1 MREAL
6 SRSHRTK
13 SKGKIRVA
21 TKATGSK
28 SVPRAKAKSP
38 SSTRLKT
45 AKKRLLKKTVKAKP
59 KATKSV
65 KKTARIKRAIAKS
78 TKTSAKKIKRVEK
91 SKKIATRKKAKTLS
105 KAYPKSRVATKVA
118 KARAVPKVKRATRLH
133 RASKVR
139 GVTRA
144 TGATGAGAGATRAT
158 KVRTKGK
165 GKVSLVVR
173 RATQLPKVPLLPP
186 EPPRR
191 QVSSA
196 VLRAFE
202 QAVKVFN
209 RRQYAEAKVMFEN
222 LQPRFPNEVE
232 IISRAQTYIQVCNQ
246 KLAHTP
252 SMPRNADELYDRGV
266 FALNIGD
273 FTQARSF
280 FEKALRLRPDE
291 PHLLYSL
298 AATHAQTGSHD
309 QAIDYLRRSIQIQPR
324 FRAQALNDLDFSDLR
339 ENKQFL
345 ELLGL
350 TSPFERLDYR
360 R

>member
-1 MREAL
+1 L
-6 SRSHRTK
+6 
-13 SKGKIRVA
+13 
-21 TKATGSK
+21 
-28 SVPRAKAKSP
+28 
-38 SSTRLKT
+38 
-45 AKKRLLKKTVKAKP
+45 
-59 KATKSV
+59 
-65 KKTARIKRAIAKS
+65 
-78 TKTSAKKIKRVEK
+78 
-91 SKKIATRKKAKTLS
+91 
-105 KAYPKSRVATKVA
+105 
-118 KARAVPKVKRATRLH
+118 
-133 RASKVR
+133 KVR
-139 GVTRA
+139 S
-144 TGATGAGAGATRAT
+144 AGATRVTGAT

-165 GKVSLVVR
+165 GKVSIVVR
-173 RATQLPKVPLLPP
+173 APKLPKLTALPPLPPP

-191 QVSSA
+191 QVPSA

-202 QAVKVFN
+202 QAVKIFN
-209 RRQYAEAKVMFEN
+209 RRQYAEAKAMFEN

-232 IISRAQTYIQVCNQ
+232 IIARAQTYIQVCNQ

-252 SMPRNADELYDRGV
+252 SVPRNADELYDRGV

-273 FTQARSF
+273 FTQARTF

-324 FRAQALNDLDFSDLR
+324 FRSQALNDSDFSGLR

-350 TSPFERLDYR
+350 TSPFERLDSR

>member
-6 SRSHRTK
+6 SRSQRTK

-21 TKATGSK
+21 AKATSSK
-28 SVPRAKAKSP
+28 SVSRNRTKS
-38 SSTRLKT
+38 SSSSRRTP
-45 AKKRLLKKTVKAKP
+45 AKKRLVKKLIKAKSKTVRPVKKAARVKKAKA
-59 KATKSV
+59 KV
-65 KKTARIKRAIAKS
+65 VRAAAK
-78 TKTSAKKIKRVEK
+78 KKIKRVVK
-91 SKKIATRKKAKTLS
+91 SKKLTSRKKAKALS
-105 KAYPKSRVATKVA
+105 YSKPYSKSYSKPYSKS
-118 KARAVPKVKRATRLH
+118 KARAIPKVKRATRLH

-139 GVTRA
+139 S
-144 TGATGAGAGATRAT
+144 TGAP

-173 RATQLPKVPLLPP
+173 ATKLPKLPSLPPLPPP

-191 QVSSA
+191 QLPSA

-209 RRQYAEAKVMFEN
+209 RRQYAEAKAMFEN
-222 LQPRFPNEVE
+222 LQARFPNEVE
-232 IISRAQTYIQVCNQ
+232 IIARARTYIQVCNQ
-246 KLAHTP
+246 KLTHTP

-273 FTQARSF
+273 FTQARTF

-324 FRAQALNDLDFSDLR
+324 FRAQALNDTDFSDLR

-350 TSPFERLDYR
+350 TSPFERLDSR

>member
-6 SRSHRTK
+6 SRSQRTK
-13 SKGKIRVA
+13 SKGKTRVA
-21 TKATGSK
+21 AKATSSK
-28 SVPRAKAKSP
+28 AVSRTKP
-38 SSTRLKT
+38 
-45 AKKRLLKKTVKAKP
+45 AKKRL
-59 KATKSV
+59 V
-65 KKTARIKRAIAKS
+65 KKTAKAKTKSAKPVKKATRVKKAAPKSVKTVARKKTTKIVKAKKFSSKKAKVMPRAKRAISLTRGGK
-78 TKTSAKKIKRVEK
+78 VEG
-91 SKKIATRKKAKTLS
+91 TRGR
-105 KAYPKSRVATKVA
+105 P
-118 KARAVPKVKRATRLH
+118 
-133 RASKVR
+133 
-139 GVTRA
+139 
-144 TGATGAGAGATRAT
+144 
-158 KVRTKGK
+158 KGK
-165 GKVSLVVR
+165 GKVSLVVKGPSVR
-173 RATQLPKVPLLPP
+173 KLQTLPP

-191 QVSSA
+191 QLPSA

-209 RRQYAEAKVMFEN
+209 RRQYAEAKAMFEN

-232 IISRAQTYIQVCNQ
+232 IISRAQTYIQVCDQ
-246 KLAHTP
+246 KLAHTQTL
-252 SMPRNADELYDRGV
+252 PRNADELYDRGV

-273 FTQARSF
+273 FTQARTF

-309 QAIDYLRRSIQIQPR
+309 QAIAYLSRSIQIQPR
-324 FRAQALNDLDFSDLR
+324 FRSQALNDSDFSVLR

-350 TSPFERLDYR
+350 TSPFERLESR

>member
-1 MREAL
+1 MREEL
-6 SRSHRTK
+6 SRSQRTK

-21 TKATGSK
+21 AKATRSK
-28 SVPRAKAKSP
+28 SVSRAKTKS
-38 SSTRLKT
+38 SSSSRHKP
-45 AKKRLLKKTVKAKP
+45 AKKRL
-59 KATKSV
+59 V
-65 KKTARIKRAIAKS
+65 KKTIKARSKTAKPVKKGARVRKA
-78 TKTSAKKIKRVEK
+78 TAKAVKAGAKKVKRVVK
-91 SKKIATRKKAKTLS
+91 SKKLTSRKKVKALSYSKPYSKPYSKSISKT
-105 KAYPKSRVATKVA
+105 
-118 KARAVPKVKRATRLH
+118 KARGVPKVKRATGLH

-139 GVTRA
+139 STGATRA
-144 TGATGAGAGATRAT
+144 TGAA

-165 GKVSLVVR
+165 GKVSLAVR
-173 RATQLPKVPLLPP
+173 ASKLPKLPPLPPLPPP

-191 QVSSA
+191 QVPSA

-209 RRQYAEAKVMFEN
+209 RRQYAEAKAMFEN

-232 IISRAQTYIQVCNQ
+232 IIARAQTYIQVCNQ
-246 KLAHTP
+246 KLMHR
-252 SMPRNADELYDRGV
+252 SSVPRNADELYDRGV

-273 FTQARSF
+273 FTQARTF

-324 FRAQALNDLDFSDLR
+324 FRSQALNDSDFSELR

-350 TSPFERLDYR
+350 TSPFERLDSR

>member
-21 TKATGSK
+21 SKATGSK
-28 SVPRAKAKSP
+28 SVPRARTKSP
-38 SSTRLKT
+38 TSTRLKS

-59 KATKSV
+59 KTTRSV
-65 KKTARIKRAIAKS
+65 KKAARIKRAIAKS
-78 TKTSAKKIKRVEK
+78 TKTSAKKIKRVDK
-91 SKKIATRKKAKTLS
+91 SKKITTRKKAKTLS
-105 KAYPKSRVATKVA
+105 KAYPKSRVAKVA
-118 KARAVPKVKRATRLH
+118 KARAIPKVKKATRLH
-133 RASKVR
+133 RATKVR
-139 GVTRA
+139 GVARG
-144 TGATGAGAGATRAT
+144 TGGAGAARAT

-209 RRQYAEAKVMFEN
+209 RRQYAEAKGMFEN
-222 LQPRFPNEVE
+222 LQSRFPNEVE
-232 IISRAQTYIQVCNQ
+232 IISRAQTYIQVCSQ

-252 SMPRNADELYDRGV
+252 SLPRNADELYDRGV

-324 FRAQALNDLDFSDLR
+324 FRAQALNDMDFSDLR

-350 TSPFERLDYR
+350 TSPFERLDSR

>member
-6 SRSHRTK
+6 SRSQRTK

-21 TKATGSK
+21 AKATGSK
-28 SVPRAKAKSP
+28 SVSRTRTKSP
-38 SSTRLKT
+38 SSSRQTS
-45 AKKRLLKKTVKAKP
+45 AKKRLVKKSIKAKSKTVKP
-59 KATKSV
+59 V
-65 KKTARIKRAIAKS
+65 KKAARVKKVTVKPIKSAAK
-78 TKTSAKKIKRVEK
+78 KKIKRVVK
-91 SKKIATRKKAKTLS
+91 SKKLTSRKKALS
-105 KAYPKSRVATKVA
+105 YSN
-118 KARAVPKVKRATRLH
+118 KARTIPKVKRATRLH

-139 GVTRA
+139 A
-144 TGATGAGAGATRAT
+144 TGAT

-165 GKVSLVVR
+165 GKVSLVVPKIPK
-173 RATQLPKVPLLPP
+173 LPPLPP

-191 QVSSA
+191 QVPSA

-209 RRQYAEAKVMFEN
+209 RRQYAEAKAMFEN
-222 LQPRFPNEVE
+222 LQPRFPDEVE
-232 IISRAQTYIQVCNQ
+232 IIARAQTYIQVCTQ

-252 SMPRNADELYDRGV
+252 SVPRNADELYDRGV

-273 FTQARSF
+273 FMRARTF

-324 FRAQALNDLDFSDLR
+324 FRSQALNDSDFSGLR

-350 TSPFERLDYR
+350 TSPFERLDSR

>member
-1 MREAL
+1 
-6 SRSHRTK
+6 
-13 SKGKIRVA
+13 V
-21 TKATGSK
+21 
-28 SVPRAKAKSP
+28 
-38 SSTRLKT
+38 
-45 AKKRLLKKTVKAKP
+45 
-59 KATKSV
+59 
-65 KKTARIKRAIAKS
+65 
-78 TKTSAKKIKRVEK
+78 
-91 SKKIATRKKAKTLS
+91 
-105 KAYPKSRVATKVA
+105 
-118 KARAVPKVKRATRLH
+118 
-133 RASKVR
+133 
-139 GVTRA
+139 RA
-144 TGATGAGAGATRAT
+144 TGTT

-173 RATQLPKVPLLPP
+173 APKLPKLSPPPPLPP

-191 QVSSA
+191 QVPSA

-209 RRQYAEAKVMFEN
+209 RRQYAEAKAMFEN

-232 IISRAQTYIQVCNQ
+232 IISRSQTYIQVCDQ

-252 SMPRNADELYDRGV
+252 SVPRNADELYDRGV

-273 FTQARSF
+273 FTQARTF
-280 FEKALRLRPDE
+280 FEKALHLRPDE

-324 FRAQALNDLDFSDLR
+324 FRAQALNDSDFSDLR

-350 TSPFERLDYR
+350 TSPFERLDSR